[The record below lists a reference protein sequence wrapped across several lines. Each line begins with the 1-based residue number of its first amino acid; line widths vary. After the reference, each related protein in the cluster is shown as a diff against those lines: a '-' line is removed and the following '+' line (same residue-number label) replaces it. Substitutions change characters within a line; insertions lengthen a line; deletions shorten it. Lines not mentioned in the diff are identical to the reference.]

1 NIARSVCSSLISD
14 LLVQDG
20 ASVVGAEVMFMFF
33 TVCPDAKSHFSHFDQ
48 SQGSPDLLSH
58 GGKIVNAIGGEIKDL
73 DDLST
78 VMAALTEL
86 HTNKLKV
93 TPEHMEDLS
102 CTILVTLAR
111 NYQEDFTSEL
121 LGAVFYKLTGEQKTS
136 LFKASQQEI

>member
-1 NIARSVCSSLISD
+1 LTLGAKNFSLCEAFW
-14 LLVQDG
+14 

-102 CTILVTLAR
+102 CTILVTLKK
-111 NYQEDFTSEL
+111 YLCMLHDVL
-121 LGAVFYKLTGEQKTS
+121 LTE
-136 LFKASQQEI
+136 FKW